1 MTLSTGSRAAGW
13 RGTARRR
20 RANRS
25 SATSRRCILANWV
38 GGTGLLGQSV
48 AERDDLDV
56 RGRQTVLEVLPTA
69 RESQHLDDGEEQQAD
84 HREDRQVAQ
93 LWIHV
98 RLPGTIG
105 QDCAGH
111 ATGIVTIAPGVKA
124 HRPRA
129 QLTRMTTFPRARI
142 VSR

>member
-1 MTLSTGSRAAGW
+1 MARDRQTQARESLERHVAQVHPRELGW
-13 RGTARRR
+13 
-20 RANRS
+20 
-25 SATSRRCILANWV
+25 WP
-38 GGTGLLGQSV
+38 GLLGQSV

-56 RGRQTVLEVLPTA
+56 RGRQTILEVLPTA

-124 HRPRA
+124 HRLRA
-129 QLTRMTTFPRARI
+129 QLTPMTTFPRARI